1 MSKSAIFV
9 VSGFLAF
16 LLYALLLYGLLL
28 ERHNKEAE
36 KILLDLGKKNEQII
50 DLNLEDLPSDE
61 KKDGKVV
68 EKVDEKKAEK
78 VVEKVEEKKDEKVV
92 EKVEEKKDEKVVEK
106 NATDKEGDFID
117 PKEQEESLENI
128 FSSLNDFQEKTDT
141 NAQKDEQ
148 KNEQE
153 EEQRRLKEQQRL
165 RKNQKNQEMLKG
177 LQQNLDQ
184 FAQKLES
191 VKNKT
196 LDLQIPKQ
204 DGVDEKA
211 YQEWYAQIY
220 QILYKGWKG
229 VFYHKASVSAL
240 IMITKDGEFDYTI
253 LSYSDFKDYNKSVM
267 TLLNDLK
274 KVDFP
279 PYPGGNM
286 ISIKVNFTTK
296 EEQ

>member
-9 VSGFLAF
+9 ISGFLAF
-16 LLYALLLYGLLL
+16 LLYALLLCGLLL
-28 ERHNKEAE
+28 ERHSKEAE

-50 DLNLEDLPSDE
+50 DLNLEDLPSD
-61 KKDGKVV
+61 
-68 EKVDEKKAEK
+68 
-78 VVEKVEEKKDEKVV
+78 
-92 EKVEEKKDEKVVEK
+92 EKKDEKVVEK

-240 IMITKDGEFDYTI
+240 IMITKDGEFDYII

>member
-36 KILLDLGKKNEQII
+36 KILLDLGKKNEQVI

-61 KKDGKVV
+61 KKDEKAV
-68 EKVDEKKAEK
+68 EKVA
-78 VVEKVEEKKDEKVV
+78 
-92 EKVEEKKDEKVVEK
+92 EKKDEKVVEK

-117 PKEQEESLENI
+117 PKEQEESLEDI

-148 KNEQE
+148 KNEQKNEQE

-165 RKNQKNQEMLKG
+165 KQNQKNQEMLKG

-253 LSYSDFKDYNKSVM
+253 LSYSDFKDYNKSVI

-286 ISIKVNFTTK
+286 ISIQVNFTTK

>member
-16 LLYALLLYGLLL
+16 LLYTLLLYGLLL
-28 ERHNKEAE
+28 ERHNEEAE

-50 DLNLEDLPSDE
+50 DLNLEDLPSD
-61 KKDGKVV
+61 
-68 EKVDEKKAEK
+68 
-78 VVEKVEEKKDEKVV
+78 
-92 EKVEEKKDEKVVEK
+92 EKKDEKVVEK

>member
-16 LLYALLLYGLLL
+16 LLYVLLLYGLLL

-36 KILLDLGKKNEQII
+36 KILLDLGKKNEQVI

-61 KKDGKVV
+61 KKD
-68 EKVDEKKAEK
+68 EKVAEK
-78 VVEKVEEKKDEKVV
+78 AEEKKDEKA
-92 EKVEEKKDEKVVEK
+92 VEK
-106 NATDKEGDFID
+106 NITDKEGDFVD
-117 PKEQEESLENI
+117 PKEQEESLEDI
-128 FSSLNDFQEKTDT
+128 FSSLNDFQEKTDA
-141 NAQKDEQ
+141 NAQKDEQKDEQ

-153 EEQRRLKEQQRL
+153 EEQRRLREQQRL

-240 IMITKDGEFDYTI
+240 IMITKNGEFDYTI

>member
-36 KILLDLGKKNEQII
+36 KILLDLGKKNEQVI
-50 DLNLEDLPSDE
+50 DLNLEDLPS
-61 KKDGKVV
+61 
-68 EKVDEKKAEK
+68 
-78 VVEKVEEKKDEKVV
+78 EEKKDEKIA

-117 PKEQEESLENI
+117 PKEQEESLEDI

-148 KNEQE
+148 KNKQE
-153 EEQRRLKEQQRL
+153 EEQRRLREQQRL
-165 RKNQKNQEMLKG
+165 KQNQENQEMLKG

-184 FAQKLES
+184 FVQKLES

-286 ISIKVNFTTK
+286 ISIQVNFTTK

>member
-36 KILLDLGKKNEQII
+36 KILLDLGKKNEQVI
-50 DLNLEDLPSDE
+50 DLNLEDLPS
-61 KKDGKVV
+61 
-68 EKVDEKKAEK
+68 
-78 VVEKVEEKKDEKVV
+78 EEKKDEKAV
-92 EKVEEKKDEKVVEK
+92 EKVVEK

-117 PKEQEESLENI
+117 PKEQEESLEDI
-128 FSSLNDFQEKTDT
+128 FSSLNDFKEKTDT
-141 NAQKDEQ
+141 NAQKD
-148 KNEQE
+148 EQE

-279 PYPGGNM
+279 PYPGGSM
-286 ISIKVNFTTK
+286 ISIQVNFTTK

>member
-9 VSGFLAF
+9 LSGFLAF

-36 KILLDLGKKNEQII
+36 KILLDLGKKNEQVI
-50 DLNLEDLPSDE
+50 DLNLEDLPSE
-61 KKDGKVV
+61 KKNEKI
-68 EKVDEKKAEK
+68 EKVTEKQ
-78 VVEKVEEKKDEKVV
+78 
-92 EKVEEKKDEKVVEK
+92 
-106 NATDKEGDFID
+106 GDFLE
-117 PKEQEESLENI
+117 PKEEPKEEPEESLEDI
-128 FSSLNDFQEKTDT
+128 FSSLNDFQEKTDK

-153 EEQRRLKEQQRL
+153 EEQRRLREQQRL
-165 RKNQKNQEMLKG
+165 KQNQENQEMLKG
-177 LQQNLDQ
+177 LQQNLNQ
-184 FAQKLES
+184 FTQKLES

-220 QILYKGWKG
+220 QILYKGWRG

-267 TLLNDLK
+267 TLLDDLK

>member
-28 ERHNKEAE
+28 ERHNEEAE
-36 KILLDLGKKNEQII
+36 KILLDLGKKNEQVI
-50 DLNLEDLPSDE
+50 DLNLEDLPSEE
-61 KKDGKVV
+61 KK
-68 EKVDEKKAEK
+68 E
-78 VVEKVEEKKDEKVV
+78 EKVEEKKE
-92 EKVEEKKDEKVVEK
+92 EKVEEKKEEKVAEK

-165 RKNQKNQEMLKG
+165 RKNQKNQEMLKD

-286 ISIKVNFTTK
+286 ISIQVNFTTK

>member
-16 LLYALLLYGLLL
+16 LLYALLLCGLLL
-28 ERHNKEAE
+28 ERHNEEAE
-36 KILLDLGKKNEQII
+36 KILLDLGKKNEQVI

-61 KKDGKVV
+61 KKD
-68 EKVDEKKAEK
+68 EK
-78 VVEKVEEKKDEKVV
+78 VV
-92 EKVEEKKDEKVVEK
+92 EKVVEK

-148 KNEQE
+148 KNEQ

>member
-50 DLNLEDLPSDE
+50 DLNLEDLPSD
-61 KKDGKVV
+61 
-68 EKVDEKKAEK
+68 
-78 VVEKVEEKKDEKVV
+78 
-92 EKVEEKKDEKVVEK
+92 EKKDEKVVEK

-184 FAQKLES
+184 FAKKLES

-253 LSYSDFKDYNKSVM
+253 LSYSDFKDYNKSVI
-267 TLLNDLK
+267 TLLDDLK

>member
-28 ERHNKEAE
+28 ERHNEEAE
-36 KILLDLGKKNEQII
+36 KILLDLGKKNEQVI

-61 KKDGKVV
+61 KKD
-68 EKVDEKKAEK
+68 EKVA
-78 VVEKVEEKKDEKVV
+78 
-92 EKVEEKKDEKVVEK
+92 EK

-229 VFYHKASVSAL
+229 VFYHKASVSVL

>member
-16 LLYALLLYGLLL
+16 LLYALLLCGLLL
-28 ERHNKEAE
+28 ERHNEEAE

-50 DLNLEDLPSDE
+50 DLNLEDLPS
-61 KKDGKVV
+61 
-68 EKVDEKKAEK
+68 
-78 VVEKVEEKKDEKVV
+78 EEKKEEKVA
-92 EKVEEKKDEKVVEK
+92 EK

-148 KNEQE
+148 KSEQE

>member
-16 LLYALLLYGLLL
+16 LLYALLLCGLLL
-28 ERHNKEAE
+28 ERHNEEAE

-50 DLNLEDLPSDE
+50 DLNLEDLPSY
-61 KKDGKVV
+61 
-68 EKVDEKKAEK
+68 
-78 VVEKVEEKKDEKVV
+78 
-92 EKVEEKKDEKVVEK
+92 EKKDEKVVEK

-117 PKEQEESLENI
+117 SKEQEESLENI

-141 NAQKDEQ
+141 NAQKE
-148 KNEQE
+148 EQE

-165 RKNQKNQEMLKG
+165 RKNQKNQEMLKS

>member
-36 KILLDLGKKNEQII
+36 KILLDLGKKNEQVI

-61 KKDGKVV
+61 KKD
-68 EKVDEKKAEK
+68 EKIAEK
-78 VVEKVEEKKDEKVV
+78 AEEKKDEKIA
-92 EKVEEKKDEKVVEK
+92 EKAEEKKDEKVVEK

-117 PKEQEESLENI
+117 PKEQEESLEDI

-267 TLLNDLK
+267 TLLDDLK

>member
-36 KILLDLGKKNEQII
+36 KILLDLGKKNEQVI

-61 KKDGKVV
+61 KKD
-68 EKVDEKKAEK
+68 EKT
-78 VVEKVEEKKDEKVV
+78 
-92 EKVEEKKDEKVVEK
+92 VEK

-117 PKEQEESLENI
+117 PKEQEESLEDI

-141 NAQKDEQ
+141 NVQKDDQ

>member
-16 LLYALLLYGLLL
+16 LLYALLLCGLLL

-36 KILLDLGKKNEQII
+36 KILLDLGKKNEQVI

-61 KKDGKVV
+61 KKD
-68 EKVDEKKAEK
+68 EKVAEK
-78 VVEKVEEKKDEKVV
+78 AEEKKDEKA
-92 EKVEEKKDEKVVEK
+92 VEK

>member
-36 KILLDLGKKNEQII
+36 KILLDLGKKNEQVI

-61 KKDGKVV
+61 KKD
-68 EKVDEKKAEK
+68 EKIAEK
-78 VVEKVEEKKDEKVV
+78 AEEKKDEKIA
-92 EKVEEKKDEKVVEK
+92 EKAEEKKDEKVVEK
-106 NATDKEGDFID
+106 NATDKESDFID

-165 RKNQKNQEMLKG
+165 KQNQKNQEMLKG

-286 ISIKVNFTTK
+286 ISIQVNFTTK

>member
-28 ERHNKEAE
+28 GRHNKEAE
-36 KILLDLGKKNEQII
+36 KILLDLGKKNEQVI

-61 KKDGKVV
+61 KKD
-68 EKVDEKKAEK
+68 EKVA
-78 VVEKVEEKKDEKVV
+78 EKVEEKKDEKA
-92 EKVEEKKDEKVVEK
+92 VEK

-117 PKEQEESLENI
+117 PKEQEESLEDI
-128 FSSLNDFQEKTDT
+128 FSSLNDFKEKTDT
-141 NAQKDEQ
+141 NAQKDEQKDEQ

>member
-36 KILLDLGKKNEQII
+36 KILLDLGKKNEQVI

-61 KKDGKVV
+61 KKD
-68 EKVDEKKAEK
+68 EKIAEK
-78 VVEKVEEKKDEKVV
+78 A
-92 EKVEEKKDEKVVEK
+92 EEKKDEKVVEK

-117 PKEQEESLENI
+117 PKEQEESLEDI

-141 NAQKDEQ
+141 NAQKEEQ

-153 EEQRRLKEQQRL
+153 EEQRRLREQQRL

>member
-36 KILLDLGKKNEQII
+36 KILLDLGKKNEQVI
-50 DLNLEDLPSDE
+50 DLNLEDLPSEE
-61 KKDGKVV
+61 KKD
-68 EKVDEKKAEK
+68 EKAT
-78 VVEKVEEKKDEKVV
+78 EKVEEKKDEKA
-92 EKVEEKKDEKVVEK
+92 VEK

-117 PKEQEESLENI
+117 PKEQEESLEDI

-165 RKNQKNQEMLKG
+165 KQNQKNQEMLKG

-204 DGVDEKA
+204 DGVDEKV

-279 PYPGGNM
+279 PYPGGSM
-286 ISIKVNFTTK
+286 ISIQVNFTTK

>member
-36 KILLDLGKKNEQII
+36 KILLDLGKKNEQVI
-50 DLNLEDLPSDE
+50 DLNLEDLPSD
-61 KKDGKVV
+61 
-68 EKVDEKKAEK
+68 
-78 VVEKVEEKKDEKVV
+78 EKKDEKVV

-117 PKEQEESLENI
+117 SKEQEESLENI

-184 FAQKLES
+184 FTQKLES

-279 PYPGGNM
+279 PYPRGNM

>member
-16 LLYALLLYGLLL
+16 LLYVLLLYGLLL

-36 KILLDLGKKNEQII
+36 KILLDLGKKNEQVI

-61 KKDGKVV
+61 KK
-68 EKVDEKKAEK
+68 E
-78 VVEKVEEKKDEKVV
+78 
-92 EKVEEKKDEKVVEK
+92 EKVVEK

-117 PKEQEESLENI
+117 LKEQEESLENI

-286 ISIKVNFTTK
+286 ISIQVNFTTK

>member
-9 VSGFLAF
+9 VSGFLSF
-16 LLYALLLYGLLL
+16 LLYVLLLCGLLL

-50 DLNLEDLPSDE
+50 DLNLEDLPSD
-61 KKDGKVV
+61 
-68 EKVDEKKAEK
+68 
-78 VVEKVEEKKDEKVV
+78 
-92 EKVEEKKDEKVVEK
+92 EKKDEKVVEK

-279 PYPGGNM
+279 PYPGGSM
-286 ISIKVNFTTK
+286 ISIQVNFTTK

>member
-28 ERHNKEAE
+28 EKHNKEAE
-36 KILLDLGKKNEQII
+36 KILLDLGKKNEQVI
-50 DLNLEDLPSDE
+50 DLNLEDLPSD
-61 KKDGKVV
+61 
-68 EKVDEKKAEK
+68 
-78 VVEKVEEKKDEKVV
+78 EKKDEKVV

>member
-61 KKDGKVV
+61 KV
-68 EKVDEKKAEK
+68 
-78 VVEKVEEKKDEKVV
+78 
-92 EKVEEKKDEKVVEK
+92 DEKVVEK

-148 KNEQE
+148 EEQE

-229 VFYHKASVSAL
+229 VFYHKASVSVL
-240 IMITKDGEFDYTI
+240 IVITKDGEFDYTI

>member
-9 VSGFLAF
+9 VSGFLAL

-28 ERHNKEAE
+28 ERHNEEAE

-61 KKDGKVV
+61 KKD
-68 EKVDEKKAEK
+68 EKVA
-78 VVEKVEEKKDEKVV
+78 
-92 EKVEEKKDEKVVEK
+92 EK

-148 KNEQE
+148 KSEQE

>member
-61 KKDGKVV
+61 KKD
-68 EKVDEKKAEK
+68 EK
-78 VVEKVEEKKDEKVV
+78 VVEKAEEKKDEKVV
-92 EKVEEKKDEKVVEK
+92 ER

-286 ISIKVNFTTK
+286 ISIQVNFTTK

>member
-16 LLYALLLYGLLL
+16 LLYTLLLYGLLL

-50 DLNLEDLPSDE
+50 DLSLEDLPSD
-61 KKDGKVV
+61 
-68 EKVDEKKAEK
+68 
-78 VVEKVEEKKDEKVV
+78 
-92 EKVEEKKDEKVVEK
+92 EKKDEKVVEK

>member
-36 KILLDLGKKNEQII
+36 KILLGLNKKDEQAI
-50 DLNLEDLPSDE
+50 DLNLEDLPSE
-61 KKDGKVV
+61 KKNEKI
-68 EKVDEKKAEK
+68 EKVTEKQ
-78 VVEKVEEKKDEKVV
+78 
-92 EKVEEKKDEKVVEK
+92 
-106 NATDKEGDFID
+106 GDFLE
-117 PKEQEESLENI
+117 PKEEPKEEPEESLEDI
-128 FSSLNDFQEKTDT
+128 FSSLNDFQEKTDK

-153 EEQRRLKEQQRL
+153 EEQRRLREQQRL
-165 RKNQKNQEMLKG
+165 KQNQENQEMLKG
-177 LQQNLDQ
+177 LQQNLNQ
-184 FAQKLES
+184 FTQKLES

-196 LDLQIPKQ
+196 LDLQVPKQ

-220 QILYKGWKG
+220 QILYKGWRG

-267 TLLNDLK
+267 TLLDDLK

>member
-9 VSGFLAF
+9 LSGFLAF

-36 KILLDLGKKNEQII
+36 KILLDLGKKNEQVI

-61 KKDGKVV
+61 KKD
-68 EKVDEKKAEK
+68 EKIAEK
-78 VVEKVEEKKDEKVV
+78 AEEKKDEKA
-92 EKVEEKKDEKVVEK
+92 VEK
-106 NATDKEGDFID
+106 NTTDKEGDFID
-117 PKEQEESLENI
+117 SKEQEESLENI
-128 FSSLNDFQEKTDT
+128 FSSLNDFQEKTDA

-165 RKNQKNQEMLKG
+165 RKNQKNQEMLKD

-286 ISIKVNFTTK
+286 ISIQVNFTTK

>member
-50 DLNLEDLPSDE
+50 DLNLEDLPSEE
-61 KKDGKVV
+61 KKD
-68 EKVDEKKAEK
+68 
-78 VVEKVEEKKDEKVV
+78 EKVEEKKD

>member
-1 MSKSAIFV
+1 MSKSTIFV

-36 KILLDLGKKNEQII
+36 KILLDLGKKNEQVI
-50 DLNLEDLPSDE
+50 DLNLEDLPSD
-61 KKDGKVV
+61 
-68 EKVDEKKAEK
+68 
-78 VVEKVEEKKDEKVV
+78 
-92 EKVEEKKDEKVVEK
+92 EKKDEKVVEK

-117 PKEQEESLENI
+117 PKEQEESLEDI

-184 FAQKLES
+184 FTQKLES

-286 ISIKVNFTTK
+286 VSIQVNFTTK

>member
-1 MSKSAIFV
+1 MSKSTIFV

-36 KILLDLGKKNEQII
+36 KILLDLGKKNEQVI
-50 DLNLEDLPSDE
+50 DLNLEDLPSEE
-61 KKDGKVV
+61 KKD
-68 EKVDEKKAEK
+68 
-78 VVEKVEEKKDEKVV
+78 EKVEEKKDEKV
-92 EKVEEKKDEKVVEK
+92 EEKKDEKVAEK

>member
-1 MSKSAIFV
+1 MSKSAIFI

-36 KILLDLGKKNEQII
+36 KILLDLGKKNEQVI

-61 KKDGKVV
+61 KKD
-68 EKVDEKKAEK
+68 EKVAEK
-78 VVEKVEEKKDEKVV
+78 IEEKKDEKA
-92 EKVEEKKDEKVVEK
+92 VEK

-165 RKNQKNQEMLKG
+165 KQNQKNQEMLKG

-286 ISIKVNFTTK
+286 ISIQVNFTTK

>member
-36 KILLDLGKKNEQII
+36 KILLDLGKKNEQVI
-50 DLNLEDLPSDE
+50 DLNLEDVPSDE
-61 KKDGKVV
+61 KKD
-68 EKVDEKKAEK
+68 EKIAEK
-78 VVEKVEEKKDEKVV
+78 A
-92 EKVEEKKDEKVVEK
+92 EEKKDEKVVEK

-117 PKEQEESLENI
+117 PKEQEESLEDI

-141 NAQKDEQ
+141 NAQKDDQ

-286 ISIKVNFTTK
+286 ISIQVNFTTK

>member
-1 MSKSAIFV
+1 MSKNALLV
-9 VSGFLAF
+9 LSGFLAF

-28 ERHNKEAE
+28 ERHNEEAE
-36 KILLDLGKKNEQII
+36 KILLDLGKKDEQVI
-50 DLNLEDLPSDE
+50 DLNLEDLPSDDRKE
-61 KKDGKVV
+61 
-68 EKVDEKKAEK
+68 
-78 VVEKVEEKKDEKVV
+78 
-92 EKVEEKKDEKVVEK
+92 EKVVEK
-106 NATDKEGDFID
+106 NTTDKEGDLID

-128 FSSLNDFQEKTDT
+128 FSSLNDFQEKTDK
-141 NAQKDEQ
+141 NAQKEEQ

-196 LDLQIPKQ
+196 LDLQVPKQ
-204 DGVDEKA
+204 DGVDDKA

-220 QILYKGWKG
+220 QMLYKGWKG

-253 LSYSDFKDYNKSVM
+253 LSYSDFKDYNNSVI

>member
-61 KKDGKVV
+61 KKD
-68 EKVDEKKAEK
+68 EKA
-78 VVEKVEEKKDEKVV
+78 
-92 EKVEEKKDEKVVEK
+92 VEK
-106 NATDKEGDFID
+106 NITDKEGDFVD

-128 FSSLNDFQEKTDT
+128 FSSLNDFKEKTDT

-253 LSYSDFKDYNKSVM
+253 LSYSDFKDYNNSVI

-286 ISIKVNFTTK
+286 ISIQVNFTTK

>member
-36 KILLDLGKKNEQII
+36 KILLDLGKKNEQVI
-50 DLNLEDLPSDE
+50 DLNLEDLPS
-61 KKDGKVV
+61 
-68 EKVDEKKAEK
+68 
-78 VVEKVEEKKDEKVV
+78 EEKKEEKVA
-92 EKVEEKKDEKVVEK
+92 EK

-229 VFYHKASVSAL
+229 VFYHKASVSVL

>member
-36 KILLDLGKKNEQII
+36 KILLDLGKKNEQVI

-61 KKDGKVV
+61 KKDEKAV
-68 EKVDEKKAEK
+68 EKVA
-78 VVEKVEEKKDEKVV
+78 
-92 EKVEEKKDEKVVEK
+92 EKKDEKVVEK

-141 NAQKDEQ
+141 NAQKDDQ

-165 RKNQKNQEMLKG
+165 KQNQKNQEMLKD

-267 TLLNDLK
+267 TLLDDLK

-286 ISIKVNFTTK
+286 ISIQVNFTTK

>member
-36 KILLDLGKKNEQII
+36 KILLDLGKKNEQVI
-50 DLNLEDLPSDE
+50 DLNLEDLPSD
-61 KKDGKVV
+61 
-68 EKVDEKKAEK
+68 
-78 VVEKVEEKKDEKVV
+78 
-92 EKVEEKKDEKVVEK
+92 EKKDEKVVEK

-141 NAQKDEQ
+141 NAQKEEQ

-165 RKNQKNQEMLKG
+165 KQNQKNQEMLKG

-267 TLLNDLK
+267 TLLNNLK